1 MLLEH
6 TISQL
11 DIGQVP
17 ADQAEKMGQ
26 LGFIQWLG
34 ALPGHSPYPANARR
48 ALAMARPFSA
58 TSPAIAAFCRLLTQ
72 SLDMPPRPMALQ
84 MPPRGRKGGARARRL
99 SL

>member
-1 MLLEH
+1 MSSPH
-6 TISQL
+6 T
-11 DIGQVP
+11 P
-17 ADQAEKMGQ
+17 AKSDRTHPA
-26 LGFIQWLG
+26 
-34 ALPGHSPYPANARR
+34 ARPRNPDANARR